1 MNPDR
6 LKEARS
12 VAARSTEPFAAWTEL
27 KRWSLG
33 KGPDAARAAAVSFM
47 ETHGTRPESA
57 AILPEIARLAQQMP
71 GPQRNELLHIAH
83 GSFSM
88 AAGFISRLVPQPNA
102 SAARFGKKDAKQLP
116 VTPDIAR
123 MMEQRDALFH
133 VNRGALA
140 LPQPPREAR
149 RAGRAGPAEP
159 EAPRLTREDFE
170 HVLMS
175 DGHGHALVRSLAER
189 LSRHGHERYPAMES
203 YGLPMYAK
211 KRPAVKAKSAKRP
224 AARKRARP
232 AGKKSL
238 AARKSRA
245 PVRSSPV
252 RAAKKPARKAAARK
266 KKSRRK

>member
-12 VAARSTEPFAAWTEL
+12 VAARSSEPFAAWTEL

-47 ETHGTRPESA
+47 ETHGAKPESA

-83 GSFSM
+83 GSFSV

-123 MMEQRDALFH
+123 MMEQRDAIFQ

-149 RAGRAGPAEP
+149 RAGQAGPAEP
-159 EAPRLTREDFE
+159 EAPRLTRGDFE

-211 KRPAVKAKSAKRP
+211 KRPAVKAKAAKRP
-224 AARKRARP
+224 AAGKRARP
-232 AGKKSL
+232 AGKKSNL
-238 AARKSRA
+238 R
-245 PVRSSPV
+245 V

-266 KKSRRK
+266 KKSSRK